1 MVEVFKT
8 NVRDAHYATLL
19 VEQIHNT
26 FANYAA
32 NFDLED
38 CDNILRVECKE
49 GTIKPSV
56 IIDFLQSFGFIAN
69 VLPDEINLQY
79 GY

>member
-19 VEQIHNT
+19 IEQIHNT
-26 FANYAA
+26 FTNYAA

-38 CDNILRVECKE
+38 CDNILRVECNA
-49 GTIKPSV
+49 GLIKPAPL
-56 IIDFLQSFGFIAN
+56 IDFLQSLGCIAN
-69 VLPDEINLQY
+69 VLPDEIDLQY
-79 GY
+79 RY

>member
-19 VEQIHNT
+19 IQQIHNT
-26 FANYAA
+26 FTNYTA

-49 GTIKPSV
+49 GPIKPSA
-56 IIDFLQSFGFIAN
+56 IIDFLQSFGYIAN

-79 GY
+79 RY